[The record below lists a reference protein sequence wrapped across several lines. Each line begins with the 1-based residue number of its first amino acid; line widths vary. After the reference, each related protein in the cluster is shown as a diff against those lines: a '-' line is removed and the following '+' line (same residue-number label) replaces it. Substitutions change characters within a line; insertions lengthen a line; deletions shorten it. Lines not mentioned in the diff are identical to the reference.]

1 LTTFD
6 TGYSD
11 CIALK

>member
-11 CIALK
+11 CLALK